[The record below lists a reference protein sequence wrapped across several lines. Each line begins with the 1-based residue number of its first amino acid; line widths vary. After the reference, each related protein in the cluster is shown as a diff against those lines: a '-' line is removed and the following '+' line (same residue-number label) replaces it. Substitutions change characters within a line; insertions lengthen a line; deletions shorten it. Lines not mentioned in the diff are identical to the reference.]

1 MIGPLVVSRFKQNLW
16 FKERE
21 SYKASGVSVP
31 LMPLTFYVHFLISF
45 SCIILLCKKQTQVHA
60 LSSR

>member
-31 LMPLTFYVHFLISF
+31 LLHLTFYVHFHITF
-45 SCIILLCKKQTQVHA
+45 YCIILL
-60 LSSR
+60 